1 MFSSL
6 DRRACET
13 VYADYQLKT
22 PRQAQTAWRGGIEDV
37 SEQRHTPELASQNT
51 GVEIYPA
58 QPLADRQ
65 EVPECERN
73 CQSQDRREIPPDAPS
88 NRYLEKFQ
96 RLGVKSRTPSH
107 VYDLDDSRHPTA

>member
-51 GVEIYPA
+51 GVEIYPWLSRWRIA
-58 QPLADRQ
+58 KMSQSARGTAKARTD
-65 EVPECERN
+65 ERSP
-73 CQSQDRREIPPDAPS
+73 QM
-88 NRYLEKFQ
+88 
-96 RLGVKSRTPSH
+96 G
-107 VYDLDDSRHPTA
+107 HPIGT